1 MKPTKEQMKEL
12 LTPKEGAFMKA
23 MIENGTCHLEIN
35 ARGIDEIALLMALT
49 DHFIERAPLTIDEY
63 CEMLKHTLRADKSL
77 ETFNQ
82 LFKDVVEDRE

>member
-12 LTPKEGAFMKA
+12 LTPKEGAFIKA
-23 MIENGTCHLEIN
+23 KIENGTCHIETK
-35 ARGIDEIALLMALT
+35 ARGIDHIALLMSLT
-49 DHFIERAPLTIDEY
+49 DHFIEHAPLTIDEY

-82 LFKDVVEDRE
+82 LFKDIMENRG